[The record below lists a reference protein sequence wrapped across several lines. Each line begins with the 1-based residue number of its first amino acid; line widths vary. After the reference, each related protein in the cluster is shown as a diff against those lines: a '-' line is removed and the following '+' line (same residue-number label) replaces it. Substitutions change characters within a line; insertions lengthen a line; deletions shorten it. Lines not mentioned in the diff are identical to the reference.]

1 MSGLRQYAMN
11 QVRDEIIDAAGLEF
25 GRNGYAGTSFSGIA
39 SVMGKPKSVIGYH
52 LFPSKRSLA
61 HAVIA
66 EQDERWQAADARIG
80 VPYGALRWVTMI
92 LASAQEAQRSPI
104 AMGAIRLLHELPR
117 MDDPVYTVFDWR
129 AYTRTNLRME
139 AAAHDLDLPDLDG
152 VADVLLDACFG
163 LVTTTVG
170 DDDAAELSER
180 LITLIRPILATVDP
194 AGAAATTAAAAAAH
208 ELVAGPAEH

>member
-1 MSGLRQYAMN
+1 MSGLRQYAMH
-11 QVRDEIIDAAGLEF
+11 QVREEIIDAAGLEF

-39 SVMGKPKSVIGYH
+39 AVMGKPKSVIGYH

-66 EQDERWQAADARIG
+66 EQDDRWQAADARIG
-80 VPYGALRWVTMI
+80 APYGAFRWVAMI
-92 LASAQEAQRSPI
+92 LASAKEAQHSPI

-117 MDDPVYTVFDWR
+117 MDDPVYTAFDWR

-139 AAAHDLDLPDLDG
+139 AMEHDLEVAGLDG
-152 VADVLLDACFG
+152 LADVLLDACFG

-170 DDDAAELSER
+170 TDEPAALQDR
-180 LITLIRPILATVDP
+180 LITLIEPILATVDP
-194 AGAAATTAAAAAAH
+194 GGAVATTAAASTH
-208 ELVAGPAEH
+208 ELVTGAVDR